1 MRETSRLR
9 HSGQKVASGGKCT
22 AALGGSMILP
32 HMLQRVMLVSLSDMA
47 SLSWSCAGEKKGG
60 PQAAPRHVRKNRLLE
75 ATVLVRVR
83 SVGVKRAVDAI

>member
-1 MRETSRLR
+1 MLKSSVMRETSRLR

-47 SLSWSCAGEKKGG
+47 SLSC
-60 PQAAPRHVRKNRLLE
+60 
-75 ATVLVRVR
+75 RVQ
-83 SVGVKRAVDAI
+83 VKRRAARKPPLVVFPRTGYWKLPYWSAYEV